1 MRAAA
6 ELARQLG
13 CCSRTVERELERCA
27 GKGYKGYKGYN
38 AYRAG
43 LDRQSAAERSA
54 ANVVVKTQ
62 GELLMQLYGL
72 FDEPLRLSPEGVS
85 LMLCRLPSPRL

>member
-27 GKGYKGYKGYN
+27 GKGYKGYN

-62 GELLMQLYGL
+62 GELLMQRYGL
-72 FDEPLRLSPEGVS
+72 FHEPLRLSPDGLS
-85 LMLCRLPSPRL
+85 LMLCQLPSPRL